1 MEFDNVL
8 DDEAMSIKPPR
19 ETAPGGLELDETAV
33 PGPARAPAEDPAVAL
48 KKDLDELN
56 DKYLRLMADYQN
68 YRKHVAKDMQAARI
82 NAVEGTVSPFL
93 QLFDHLSLA
102 VKAAGETKNVDS
114 IVKGLQLIDAQY
126 QKALE
131 ELNIARIDA
140 VNAKFDPSMHEAM
153 ADEPSDTVPEGHVV
167 RQWCCGYRMGEKLLR
182 PARVVVSGGKAKKE
196 QK

>member
-8 DDEAMSIKPPR
+8 DDEAMSIKPPQ
-19 ETAPGGLELDETAV
+19 ETAPGGLELDEATT
-33 PGPARAPAEDPAVAL
+33 PGPAPVADPAVAL
-48 KKDLDELN
+48 KKELDELN

-68 YRKHVAKDMQAARI
+68 YRKHVAKDMQTARV

-140 VNAKFDPSMHEAM
+140 VNAKFDPAMHEAM

-167 RQWCCGYRMGEKLLR
+167 RQWCCGYKMGEKLLR

>member
-1 MEFDNVL
+1 MEFDNML
-8 DDEAMSIKPPR
+8 NDDAMSIKQPQ
-19 ETAPGGLELDETAV
+19 ETAPGSLDVEDSAAPGLA
-33 PGPARAPAEDPAVAL
+33 APAEDPAVAL
-48 KKDLDELN
+48 KKELDELN

-68 YRKHVAKDMQAARI
+68 YRKHVAKDLQSARV
-82 NAVEGTVSPFL
+82 NAVEDTVFPFL

-126 QKALE
+126 QKALD
-131 ELNIARIDA
+131 ELNICRFDA
-140 VNAKFDPSMHEAM
+140 VNAKFDPCLHEAM
-153 ADEPSDTVPEGHVV
+153 ADEPSDTVPEGSVV
-167 RQWCCGYRMGEKLLR
+167 RQWCCGYKMGEKLLR